1 MLFLWPRSSGNIRQV
16 PIREALGF
24 IWDWP
29 HTGWEGG
36 QKVPSHLA
44 AVWTPRGQSSHL
56 SSLIKATGICMTA
69 PSPHLF
75 LLKQK
80 ILTGSSAAAVA
91 ENGTWWYVYHKVNLS
106 YHSVASDCPKLR
118 PKPGLLCCTP
128 QTSIFFHS
136 YCLPE
141 RIFSV
146 GLEKLLHLQLSPR
159 LHTIWYW
166 LLL

>member
-1 MLFLWPRSSGNIRQV
+1 MRLASHWVG
-16 PIREALGF
+16 
-24 IWDWP
+24 
-29 HTGWEGG
+29 GG

-56 SSLIKATGICMTA
+56 SSMIKASGICMTA
-69 PSPHLF
+69 PSPHPF

-80 ILTGSSAAAVA
+80 IHTGSSAGAVA
-91 ENGTWWYVYHKVNLS
+91 ENGTWWYVYHQVSLS
-106 YHSVASDCPKLR
+106 YHSMASVCPKCR

-128 QTSIFFHS
+128 QTSIFFFP

-141 RIFSV
+141 CIFSV